1 MSTVLKATFG
11 LQSGEEKVI
20 TFSSLDPEK
29 TDQQI
34 KTALQAMVTSGALGE
49 GADVA
54 TSVKAAQK
62 VATTVTNVSL
72 A

>member
-11 LQSGEEKVI
+11 LQTGEEKDN

-29 TDQQI
+29 TDQEI

-49 GADVA
+49 GADAV

>member
-29 TDQQI
+29 TDQEI

-62 VATTVTNVSL
+62 VATTVTTVSL

>member
-11 LQSGEEKVI
+11 LQSGEEKI
-20 TFSSLDPEK
+20 ISFSSLDPAKSDTE
-29 TDQQI
+29 I
-34 KTALQAMVTSGALGE
+34 KTALAAMVASGALGE

-54 TSVKAAQK
+54 TSVKKAQK
-62 VATTVTNVSL
+62 VATTITDVSL

>member
-29 TDQQI
+29 TDQEI

>member
-29 TDQQI
+29 TDQEI

-49 GADVA
+49 GADAA

>member
-29 TDQQI
+29 TDQEI

-62 VATTVTNVSL
+62 IATTVTNVSL

>member
-29 TDQQI
+29 TDQEI

-62 VATTVTNVSL
+62 IATTVTNVTL

>member
-1 MSTVLKATFG
+1 MSTVLKVTFG

-49 GADVA
+49 GADAA

-62 VATTVTNVSL
+62 IATTVTTVSL

>member
-29 TDQQI
+29 TDQEI
-34 KTALQAMVTSGALGE
+34 KTALQAMVTSGAMGE
-49 GADVA
+49 GADAV

-62 VATTVTNVSL
+62 VATTTTNVSL

>member
-1 MSTVLKATFG
+1 MSTVLKATFY

-29 TDQQI
+29 TDPEI
-34 KTALQAMVTSGALGE
+34 VRALQAMVASGALGE
-49 GADVA
+49 GADAA
-54 TSVKAAQK
+54 TAVKTAQK
-62 VATTVTNVSL
+62 IATTVTNVSL

>member
-29 TDQQI
+29 TDQEI

-62 VATTVTNVSL
+62 IATTVTTVSL

>member
-29 TDQQI
+29 TDQEI

-54 TSVKAAQK
+54 TSVKEAQK
-62 VATTVTNVSL
+62 IATTVTTVSL
-72 A
+72 T

>member
-49 GADVA
+49 GADAV

>member
-29 TDQQI
+29 TDQEI
-34 KTALQAMVTSGALGE
+34 KTALQAMVSSGALGE

>member
-20 TFSSLDPEK
+20 TFSSLNPKK
-29 TDQQI
+29 TDQEI
-34 KTALQAMVTSGALGE
+34 KTALQAMVTSGALGQ

>member
-29 TDQQI
+29 TDQEI

-62 VATTVTNVSL
+62 IATTVTPVSL

>member
-49 GADVA
+49 GADAA

>member
-29 TDQQI
+29 TDQEI

-54 TSVKAAQK
+54 TSVKEAQK
-62 VATTVTNVSL
+62 IATTVTTVSL

>member
-29 TDQQI
+29 TNQQI

-62 VATTVTNVSL
+62 VATIVTNVSL

>member
-29 TDQQI
+29 TDQEI

-49 GADVA
+49 GADAA
-54 TSVKAAQK
+54 TAVKSAQK